1 MSQMS
6 DRYNVIGN
14 QISRETMAS
23 ALQRVIA
30 QCHGGGGYVCFANT
44 HVVVMGREHPDF
56 RKVINGSFLTL
67 PDGKP
72 VYLSGKIR
80 GISDLEHIPGP
91 NFFQQLI
98 ASGTLPGLRHYFY
111 GGRPDVLDTLVKHLG
126 NCYPKAD
133 IVGYESPP
141 FRPMTQN
148 EKYAVIER
156 IRSVQPD
163 LIWVGLGAPKQEMW
177 MAEHWETLRP
187 AVLLGVGAAFDF
199 HAGEVKRAPDWMQTA
214 GLEWLYRLSREPKR
228 LWKRYA
234 YTNTMFF
241 VYSLI
246 DILQK

>member
-1 MSQMS
+1 
-6 DRYNVIGN
+6 
-14 QISRETMAS
+14 MAS
-23 ALQRVIA
+23 ALERVIA
-30 QCHGGGGYVCFANT
+30 RCRGGGGYVCFANT
-44 HVVVMGREHPDF
+44 HVVVMGREDPGF
-56 RKVINGSFLTL
+56 RKIINESFMTL

-80 GISDLEHIPGP
+80 GISKLEHIPGP
-91 NFFQQLI
+91 DFFQQLI
-98 ASGTLPGLRHYFY
+98 ASGKLPRLRHYFY
-111 GGRPDVLDTLVKHLG
+111 GGRPDVLEGLIKNLRYRFPRVE
-126 NCYPKAD
+126 

-141 FRPMTQN
+141 FRAMTQD
-148 EKYAVIER
+148 EESAAIER
-156 IRSVQPD
+156 IRSVRPD

-177 MAEHWETLRP
+177 MATHWGTLRP

-199 HAGEVKRAPDWMQTA
+199 HAGRVKRAPVWLQRA

-241 VYSLI
+241 FYSVV